1 MNKYQSYK
9 SSGVEWI
16 GEIPENWRISKFK
29 YVSKLYTGNSLND
42 EQKLLYESD
51 NENHIPYVS
60 SKDIDINTRNV
71 NYNNGLRIPKENNP
85 LKVSPKDSF
94 LLCVEGGSS
103 GRKMVYLDREV
114 CFVNKLCSFKSVEN
128 TRFQFYFIQSSNFQ
142 DKFRFSLSGLIGG
155 VSISTLRDFELVLP
169 SIQEQH
175 QIVKFLDSKTELID
189 RLISTKERKIT
200 LLKEQRKS
208 LINQVVTKGLNP
220 NVKMKDSGFEW
231 IGEIPG
237 HWTKSKVKYV
247 SSIFGRIGYRG
258 YTVEDIVSEG
268 EGVITISPSNI
279 KNDIFTIEG
288 ENTFLSYEKYEESP
302 EIQIFTNDIILVKT
316 GSTIGKT
323 SIIPSDVP
331 KMTINPQLVV
341 LKELKIDNKYFYYQT
356 VCEYFKKS
364 FLVEQTGSTTPTIS
378 QEKIN
383 GFPIL
388 IPSRQE
394 QLQIVEHLDSKTK
407 EIDDLVQL
415 EQKKIDLLK
424 EYRQSLIS
432 EVVTGK
438 IKVTTDE

>member
-9 SSGVEWI
+9 PSGVEWI
-16 GEIPENWRISKFK
+16 GEIPGGWIIGRLGYFSNVYRGSGYQYLNQVEDDFEKRKERVVRIGDISEFNPIWCEYVEQFENYRIKK
-29 YVSKLYTGNSLND
+29 D
-42 EQKLLYESD
+42 E
-51 NENHIPYVS
+51 I
-60 SKDIDINTRNV
+60 
-71 NYNNGLRIPKENNP
+71 
-85 LKVSPKDSF
+85 
-94 LLCVEGGSS
+94 
-103 GRKMVYLDREV
+103 
-114 CFVNKLCSFKSVEN
+114 
-128 TRFQFYFIQSSNFQ
+128 
-142 DKFRFSLSGLIGG
+142 LIGG
-155 VSISTLRDFELVLP
+155 TGHYFGKSIYVTDEMEGLIHSYNIIRLVVKNQC
-169 SIQEQH
+169 SKYIQYYLSSPMIREQMDMSVLGSGQPFIDLQGLKDLIILIPEYKEQH
-175 QIVKFLDSKTELID
+175 QIVQFLDSKTELID
-189 RLISTKERKIT
+189 KLVSIKEQKIS
-200 LLKEQRKS
+200 LLKEQRTS

-220 NVKMKDSGFEW
+220 KVEMKDSGVEW
-231 IGEIPG
+231 FGKIPE

-247 SSIFGRIGYRG
+247 STIFGRIGYRG

-323 SIIPSDVP
+323 SIIPCDVP

-394 QLQIVEHLDSKTK
+394 QHQIVEHLDSKTK

-415 EQKKIDLLK
+415 EQKKIDILK

>member
-1 MNKYQSYK
+1 MKKYESYK
-9 SSGVEWI
+9 IISEPWI
-16 GEIPENWRISKFK
+16 GNIPSHWIKSRVGRHFKIERGRVISKEEIQDNIGDYPVYSSQTSNNGELGRISTYDFDGEYVTWTTDGEKTGTCFHRTGKFNTTNVCGMLSVRESTPYSLKYLNYYLNQVTRPYVRLDINPKLMNNMMSEIP
-29 YVSKLYTGNSLND
+29 
-42 EQKLLYESD
+42 
-51 NENHIPYVS
+51 
-60 SKDIDINTRNV
+60 
-71 NYNNGLRIPKENNP
+71 
-85 LKVSPKDSF
+85 
-94 LLCVEGGSS
+94 
-103 GRKMVYLDREV
+103 
-114 CFVNKLCSFKSVEN
+114 
-128 TRFQFYFIQSSNFQ
+128 
-142 DKFRFSLSGLIGG
+142 
-155 VSISTLRDFELVLP
+155 LVIP

-175 QIVKFLDSKTELID
+175 QIVQFLDEKTELID
-189 RLISTKERKIT
+189 KLISTKERKIS
-200 LLKEQRKS
+200 LLKEQRTS
-208 LINQVVTKGLNP
+208 FINQVVTKGLNP
-220 NVKMKDSGFEW
+220 NVKMKDSGVDW
-231 IGEIPG
+231 IGEIPE
-237 HWTKSKVKYV
+237 HWIKSKVKYV
-247 SSIFGRIGYRG
+247 SIIFGRIGYRG

-288 ENTFLSYEKYEESP
+288 ENTFLSFEKYEESP

-323 SIIPSDVP
+323 SIIPCDVP

-394 QLQIVEHLDSKTK
+394 QCQIVEYIDSKTK
-407 EIDDLVQL
+407 EIDDLIQL